1 MATREYMRFTLD
13 EVNAG
18 LAAGWT
24 FSAGWFPYQQS
35 AWAWFTR
42 DVGHG

>member
-1 MATREYMRFTLD
+1 METTEFMRFTLD

-24 FSAGWFPYQQS
+24 FTSGWYPFQTS
-35 AWAWFTR
+35 WWAWFTR
-42 DVGHG
+42 PVPEE